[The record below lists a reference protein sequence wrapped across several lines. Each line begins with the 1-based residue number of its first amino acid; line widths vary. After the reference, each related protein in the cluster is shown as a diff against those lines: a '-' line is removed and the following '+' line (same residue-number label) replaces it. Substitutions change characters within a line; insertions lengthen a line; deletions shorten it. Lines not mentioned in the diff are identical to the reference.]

1 MIYRSRRAAA
11 LQQNIRFR
19 HRRRRGVT
27 RGEAEV
33 FDLLSSL
40 CIDIRHGDHIGS
52 TCARNQRANCADGST
67 AGDHNSGAERHVGF
81 LACPNPDRERLHEC
95 SCIEGHVR
103 RHRMHERSWQNH
115 VLAKS
120 AVDRWRREE
129 LNIRA
134 KVVTTRSAL
143 MARATWHTRFH
154 CDRRALSKILHAI
167 TEALHDTGG
176 FVTEHQRR
184 RRDAV

>member
-1 MIYRSRRAAA
+1 
-11 LQQNIRFR
+11 
-19 HRRRRGVT
+19 
-27 RGEAEV
+27 
-33 FDLLSSL
+33 
-40 CIDIRHGDHIGS
+40 
-52 TCARNQRANCADGST
+52 
-67 AGDHNSGAERHVGF
+67 
-81 LACPNPDRERLHEC
+81 
-95 SCIEGHVR
+95 
-103 RHRMHERSWQNH
+103 MHERSWQNH

-176 FVTEHQRR
+176 FVTEHQRPLDNEVGDSTMLEVVNVASADSDGLHSDEDFPWTR
-184 RRDAV
+184 FGNRALTHRQRQVGVQNAYSLHT